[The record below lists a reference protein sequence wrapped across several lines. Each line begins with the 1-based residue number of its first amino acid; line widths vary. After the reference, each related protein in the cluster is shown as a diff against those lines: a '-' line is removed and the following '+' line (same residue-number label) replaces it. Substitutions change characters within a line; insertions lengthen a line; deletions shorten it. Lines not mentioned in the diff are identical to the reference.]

1 MSTGGNAEG
10 YGAPTPQGSFIG
22 KASRPDDVTLLFEGQ
37 SEKTLTE
44 NNGRALTRTVQTVHA
59 VVFVSSIKKLM
70 NVYSI

>member
-22 KASRPDDVTLLFEGQ
+22 KASRPDDVTLYSKVQ

-44 NNGRALTRTVQTVHA
+44 NNGRSLTRTVQTVRA
-59 VVFVSSIKKLM
+59 VAFVSAIKKLM
-70 NVYSI
+70 NVYII